1 MAASAYND
9 TVQKV
14 YIAYYGRAADPV
26 GLAYWSKEID
36 DAGGSLSSIMA
47 SFGASA
53 EATTLYGSL
62 SNTAKVNALF
72 QQSFGRDADFAG
84 LMYYAGQLTAGTMT
98 AASIA
103 QNIFDGATGTDATI
117 LSNKLTVAKAYT
129 AAIDTA
135 GEVVAYAG
143 TVAAASARTLL
154 ATVDAATVTA
164 SFDVATSVA
173 NIVTASAA
181 TPAVASTTVALTTS
195 VDSLV
200 SSGAGQ
206 YIANSVMVTNA
217 AVTGT
222 TAQAGDSITGGTA
235 TNDTLNISLTGD
247 GTNDTLNAVQTSG
260 IENLLIS
267 DYRTAGGDST
277 FDTALMTGLTTIGSS
292 SSAGTGDA
300 VFTNIKNI
308 VDSQMKNGEGDI
320 TLTYG
325 ATVVAGTADTQKLT
339 VSNMTGGDFTANS
352 METVEVTTDLV
363 KSTLNSVVGDAMA
376 TLKILGDQDLVIT
389 TGVDFAGTGT
399 LAGTVD
405 ASAFTGKLSI
415 TQAVAEDTTIT
426 GGTGNDT
433 FTYGTR
439 LTAVDVLD
447 GGAGTDTLS
456 VNQDTFTEATYTK
469 VSNVETLKAEAT
481 AGNTLTVAAAGS
493 AAFTTLQLVENNTDN
508 NDISVTGMAAG
519 TKVEL
524 VSDVNG
530 AQMGDVT
537 LALQD
542 ASGTSDE
549 LTITLKGTSGHAAA
563 DNLQDLI
570 TVGNVE
576 TINLVSSF
584 TGTTAMLATDD
595 NTITSLAIADTTT
608 LNLSG
613 AVEAAVTVATNTKLT
628 TVDASAMTALA
639 TLTLSNVTTG
649 TTVTTGS
656 GADTIIMGTKLGN
669 TDVIDGGAN
678 PSATSVDTLTATV
691 TGLTATTGAL
701 TVSNVEALNFT
712 NTGTAVIN
720 AAGITGANLIAVTG
734 AAGTTTYTNLAEAA
748 KVGLGFTDE
757 SGAAVTGTTT
767 IGLADET
774 GTANAVTVNLAEA
787 TSNTL
792 KATAIETVNLAF
804 NNTASIAVATTTL
817 TVSALNASTINISG
831 ANADKGTVLALGTL
845 DTDTTTVDG
854 TSYKGVLQLTSGAA
868 IPMAI
873 TASGA
878 AVNTITTSTGS
889 DTITLLGNLGAT
901 VNDITASTGTL
912 DTLNVNINN
921 AATRF
926 DSIDGFETINL
937 TVAAST
943 ATGIANTV
951 AAMSG
956 INEATTVNISGGN
969 SLSSFA
975 NSTTGVI
982 AVNTAATTI
991 DASAFEG
998 NITLNAAASGLNS
1011 FLTIKGG
1018 ALTTD
1023 TVTMPVNT
1031 TVGTADKIAAMT
1043 GVETLTLTGVSD
1055 TANNQVDLTN
1065 VTGLVTLAPSMSV
1078 GQSHIS
1084 VKGLDEAVKVKV
1096 TSATTLDN
1104 VVLALTGA
1112 TGAANSLD
1120 VEMTATGAVGTHTLN
1135 LDVAGLETLNI
1146 ASKDTDGTSVDL
1158 AGMVP
1163 TTGSTGTVNVTGAG
1177 ALTITA
1183 MDTGINVIDAS
1194 AATGALTVAAA
1205 ARNADLYTITG
1216 GSGDD
1221 TIALENSGDILDG
1234 AAGTGD
1240 NLVVNFTAILGGIN
1254 VDLSNTADVIT
1265 SMDGGTNAAVQ
1276 SNFESVD
1283 VSGFSGFG
1291 AVVVGNAGAN
1301 TIVGAPAASNLTGAA
1316 GADIITGGAGADI
1329 IGGGAGDDVMVGAGG
1344 IDTITGGAG
1353 GDTITGG
1360 ALADI
1365 IDSGAG
1371 NDSLVYLLTADLFNT
1386 QASVDT
1392 IVGGAGTDTLTVG
1405 TSGTA
1410 FAIAA
1415 NDVFTT
1421 RITTVENI
1429 TAVANSAAVTIDL
1442 DSTAASAGIINVDI
1456 SAGTS
1461 ATSNIIDAS
1470 ELTSTTTVLTLTGSA
1485 TGATAL
1491 TGGSGNDIITGGAV
1505 VDTVLGGAGNDT
1517 ISTANGVDIITGG
1530 TGQDIIT
1537 SGGGNDILNVGDSTD
1552 GNNVDTITDFVTVG
1566 DDIKALQSVF
1576 GWNSVDNTATV
1587 LLATGATI
1595 KAADDAGDSNI
1606 VTLSATIATHTYAT
1620 YAAGTSTYA
1629 ELEGTA
1635 ITGMGLTGALDAA
1648 AVMLVAID
1656 DGVTTGLWQ
1665 FISGDTI
1672 DNAVAASEIE
1682 LIGVLTGVANAAAL
1696 VVGDFIFS

>member
-62 SNTAKVNALF
+62 SNTAKVNALY

-103 QNIFDGATGTDATI
+103 QNIFDGASGTDATI

-154 ATVDAATVTA
+154 ATVDADTVAA

-173 NIVTASAA
+173 SIVTASAA

-195 VDSLV
+195 VDTLA

-206 YIANSVMVTNA
+206 YITNSVMVTNA

-260 IENLLIS
+260 IEKLLIS

-292 SSAGTGDA
+292 SSSAAGDA

-308 VDSQMKNGEGDI
+308 VDSEMKNGAGDI

-325 ATVVAGTADTQKLT
+325 TTVVAGTADTQKLT
-339 VSNMTGGDFTANS
+339 VSNMTGGDFTAAGT
-352 METVEVTTDLV
+352 ETVEVTTDLV
-363 KSTLNSVVGDAMA
+363 KSTLNSVVSDAMA
-376 TLKILGDQDLVIT
+376 TLKILGDQDLVIS

-405 ASAFTGKLSI
+405 ASAFTGKLTI

-426 GGTGNDT
+426 GGSGDDT
-433 FTYGTR
+433 FIYGVR
-439 LTAVDVLD
+439 LAAADVLD

-481 AGNTLTVAAAGS
+481 AGNTLAVAAAGS
-493 AAFTTLQLVENNTDN
+493 AAFSTLQLMENDN
-508 NDISVTGMAAG
+508 DNIDISVTGMAAG

-524 VSDVNG
+524 ISNVNG
-530 AQMGDVT
+530 RQMGDVT

-549 LTITLKGTSGHAAA
+549 MTITLKGTSGDGAA

-584 TGTTAMLATDD
+584 TGTTAMLASDD

-649 TTVTTGS
+649 TTVTMGS
-656 GADTIIMGTKLGN
+656 GADTIIMAGKLGN

-678 PSATSVDTLTATV
+678 PSATLVDTLTATV

-701 TVSNVEALNFT
+701 NISNVEAVNFT
-712 NTGTAVIN
+712 NTGTAVLN
-720 AAGITGANLIAVTG
+720 AAGITGADLIAVTG
-734 AAGTTTYTNLAEAA
+734 ANGITTYSNLAEAA
-748 KVGLGFTDE
+748 KVGLGFTDQ
-757 SGAAVTGTTT
+757 SGTAVTGTTT
-767 IGLADET
+767 LGLADET
-774 GTANAVTVNLAEA
+774 GTANAVTVNLGEV

-804 NNTASIAVATTTL
+804 NNTASISEATTTL
-817 TVSALNASTINISG
+817 TVSALNASTINVSG
-831 ANADKGTVLALGTL
+831 ANADKATVLALGTL

-854 TSYKGVLQLTSGAA
+854 TAYKGVLQLTSGAA
-868 IPMAI
+868 IPMTI

-889 DTITLLGNLGAT
+889 DTITLLGNLGTT
-901 VNDITASTGTL
+901 VNDISASTGTL
-912 DTLNVNINN
+912 DTFNATLNN
-921 AATRF
+921 AASRF

-943 ATGIANTV
+943 ATGVANTV
-951 AAMSG
+951 AGMTG
-956 INEATTVNISGGN
+956 INAATTVNISGGN

-975 NSTTGVI
+975 NGTTGLIV
-982 AVNTAATTI
+982 VNTAATTI

-998 NITLNAAASGLNS
+998 NVTLNAAAGGLNS

-1018 ALTTD
+1018 GLTTD
-1023 TVTMPVNT
+1023 TVTMAVNPT
-1031 TVGTADKIAAMT
+1031 AGTADKIALMS
-1043 GVETLTLTGVSD
+1043 GIETLTLTGVSD
-1055 TANNQVDLTN
+1055 TANNAVDVTN

-1078 GQSHIS
+1078 GQSHIA
-1084 VKGLDEAVKVKV
+1084 VEGLDEAVNVKV

-1104 VVLALTGA
+1104 VVLGLTGA
-1112 TGAANSLD
+1112 TGAANSLS

-1146 ASKDTDGTSVDL
+1146 ASKDTDGTAVDL

-1163 TTGSTGTVNVTGAG
+1163 TTGSTGTVNITGAG

-1194 AATGALTVAAA
+1194 EATGAVSVAAA
-1205 ARNADLYTITG
+1205 ARDADLYTITG
-1216 GSGDD
+1216 GSAND
-1221 TIALENSGDILDG
+1221 TIALENGGDILDG
-1234 AAGTGD
+1234 GAGTGD

-1254 VDLSNTADVIT
+1254 VDLSQTDQIT

-1283 VSGFSGFG
+1283 VSAFSGFG
-1291 AVVVGNAGAN
+1291 AVVVGSAGAN
-1301 TIVGAPAASNLTGAA
+1301 TIVGAVAASNLTGAA

-1329 IGGGAGDDVMVGAGG
+1329 IGGGTGADVIDGAGAV
-1344 IDTITGGAG
+1344 DTITGGAG
-1353 GDTITGG
+1353 ADIITGG
-1360 ALADI
+1360 AGADV
-1365 IDSGAG
+1365 IDGGAD
-1371 NDSLVYLLTADLFNT
+1371 NDSLVYLLTADLFST

-1392 IVGGAGTDTLTVG
+1392 IVGGSGTDTLTVG
-1405 TSGTA
+1405 TTGTA
-1410 FAIAA
+1410 FAIAD

-1421 RITTVENI
+1421 RVKTVEKI
-1429 TAVANSAAVTIDL
+1429 VAVANTSAVSINL

-1461 ATSNIIDAS
+1461 AISNVIDMS

-1485 TGATAL
+1485 TGANAL
-1491 TGGSGNDIITGGAV
+1491 TGGAGDDIITGGAV
-1505 VDTVLGGAGNDT
+1505 IDTILGGTGADT
-1517 ISTANGVDIITGG
+1517 ISVAAGADIITGG
-1530 TGQDIIT
+1530 TGLDIIT
-1537 SGGGNDILNVGDSTD
+1537 GGAGSDIIIVGDSTD
-1552 GNNVDTITDFVTVG
+1552 GNNVDTVTDFATVA
-1566 DDIKALQSVF
+1566 DDIKALQSVHL
-1576 GWNSVDNTATV
+1576 WNSHANVETV
-1587 LLATGATI
+1587 LLRTGASI
-1595 KAADDAGDSNI
+1595 KAAHAGDGNI
-1606 VTLSATIATHTYAT
+1606 MTISADIATHTYAT
-1620 YAAGTSTYA
+1620 WSAGTSTYA

-1635 ITGMGLTGALDAA
+1635 ITAMGLTSIIDAA
-1648 AVMLVAID
+1648 AFILVAVD
-1656 DGVTTGLWQ
+1656 DGVSTGLWQ
-1665 FISGDTI
+1665 FNSADAT

-1682 LIGVLTGVANAAAL
+1682 LIGVLTGVSDATAL